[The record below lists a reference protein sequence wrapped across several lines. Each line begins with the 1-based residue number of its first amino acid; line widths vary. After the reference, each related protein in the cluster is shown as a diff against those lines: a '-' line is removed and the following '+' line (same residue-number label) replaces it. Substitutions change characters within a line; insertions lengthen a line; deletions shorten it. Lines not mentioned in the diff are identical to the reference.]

1 MVYMTL
7 YHHENLNQPLVMP
20 GRRQLSGQSVWHLAF
35 SWRLTKVP
43 PLQEYLSSSNSEDM
57 TLREDSDVLS
67 GLPDSRLL
75 PGMRG
80 HRLDLLEGATHSGD
94 MHPTDTNTTS
104 TESSD
109 LQNPSLTQFS
119 LDEDGRI
126 LPYVNFDLYY
136 QAIEDAREAGLIS
149 DSQIHLYK

>member
-1 MVYMTL
+1 
-7 YHHENLNQPLVMP
+7 
-20 GRRQLSGQSVWHLAF
+20 
-35 SWRLTKVP
+35 
-43 PLQEYLSSSNSEDM
+43 M

-75 PGMRG
+75 PGARG
-80 HRLDLLEGATHSGD
+80 HRLDLLEGVAHSGD

-136 QAIEDAREAGLIS
+136 QAVEDAREAGLIS

>member
-1 MVYMTL
+1 MQCFNTRVYTH
-7 YHHENLNQPLVMP
+7 YFRWVEEVPLRHTHFAQYLRSNSP
-20 GRRQLSGQSVWHLAF
+20 F
-35 SWRLTKVP
+35 
-43 PLQEYLSSSNSEDM
+43 LQEFLSSSSNSEDM
-57 TLREDSDVLS
+57 TLCEDSDVLS

-80 HRLDLLEGATHSGD
+80 HRLDLLEGAAHSGD

-136 QAIEDAREAGLIS
+136 QAVEDAREAGLIS